1 MQPIVSEPRRLQ
13 SLDDD
18 PQPDPAQL
26 VREAFDR
33 LRAGHRV
40 EPSPNYETR
49 IDRLHRLRTILRR
62 QQNAIIAAIRNDF
75 GSRSPHETRMAEIV
89 TVLGQIKYVEEN
101 LKSWMKS
108 EARKTALNFK
118 PASAKVMRQPL
129 GVVGVIAP
137 WNYPFQLALG
147 PLVIA
152 LAAGNRVLIKPSEYT
167 PASSELMQRMVREI
181 YDNSVADVVTGGADV
196 GEAFSRLPF
205 DHLLFTGSTALGRV
219 VMKAA
224 AANLTPVTL
233 ELGGKSPAIVHP
245 SFSLEKA
252 AERIAYGK
260 TFNAGQTCIA
270 PDYVLVHE
278 NQAEALAQ
286 AIVDHIARF
295 YPKLGQNPD
304 YTSIVSDRH
313 YQRLEGLVSEAEGR
327 GAKKLSVDP
336 DRDSRSPKERKF
348 PPTLLLNVNDHMRVM
363 QDEIFGPVLPIVTFK
378 ELEEAIA
385 YVNDRPRPL
394 ALYYFDNDE
403 ERQRDVLRNTVSGG
417 ATIND
422 CLLHQ
427 VQDDLPFGGVG
438 PSGMGAYHGRE
449 GFETFSHK
457 KAVFQQSRFNAGKFL
472 LPPYGERI
480 DKILKMLLG

>member
-1 MQPIVSEPRRLQ
+1 MQIVSEPRRLQ

-18 PQPDPAQL
+18 PVPEPTKL
-26 VREAFDR
+26 VRDAFDR
-33 LRAGHRV
+33 LKAGYRA
-40 EPSPNYETR
+40 EPSPSFEVR
-49 IDRLHRLRTILRR
+49 IDRLNRLRTILKR
-62 QQNAIIAAIRNDF
+62 QQNAMITAIRNDF
-75 GSRSPHETRMAEIV
+75 GTRSPHETKMGEILA
-89 TVLGQIKYVEEN
+89 VLSQIKYIEDH
-101 LKSWMKS
+101 LKGWMKS
-108 EARKTALNFK
+108 EPRKVSLNFM
-118 PASAKVMRQPL
+118 PASAKVMHQPL
-129 GVVGVIAP
+129 GVIGIISP

-147 PLVIA
+147 PLAIA
-152 LAAGNRVLIKPSEYT
+152 LAAGNRALIKPSEYT
-167 PASSELMQRMVREI
+167 PATSELIQRMVREI
-181 YDNSVADVVTGGADV
+181 YDNSVAEVVTGAADV
-196 GEAFSRLPF
+196 GEAFTRLPF

-260 TFNAGQTCIA
+260 TFNAGQTCVA

-278 NQAEALAQ
+278 SQAEALAQ
-286 AIVDHIARF
+286 GIAQQIATF
-295 YPKLGQNPD
+295 YPTLDNNAD

-313 YQRLEGLVSEAEGR
+313 YQRLEQLVQDAERR
-327 GAKKLSVDP
+327 GAKKISVDP
-336 DRDSRSPKERKF
+336 EGNERNPRERKF
-348 PPTLLLNVNDHMRVM
+348 PPTILLGVNDDMLVM

-378 ELEEAIA
+378 ELDEAIG

-394 ALYYFDNDE
+394 SLYYFDTDTD
-403 ERQRDVLRNTVSGG
+403 RQKHVLRNTVSGG
-417 ATIND
+417 AAINE

-427 VQDDLPFGGVG
+427 IQEDLPFGGVG

-449 GFETFSHK
+449 GFDTFSHK
-457 KAVFQQSRFNAGKFL
+457 KAVFQQARFNAAKLL

-480 DKILKMLLG
+480 NKLLKMLLG

>member
-1 MQPIVSEPRRLQ
+1 MQPIVSELRRHQVLEDE
-13 SLDDD
+13 L
-18 PQPDPAQL
+18 PPDPTLL

-33 LRAGHRV
+33 LRAGYRA
-40 EPSPNYETR
+40 ETSPNYEVR
-49 IDRLHRLRTILRR
+49 IDRLHRLRTILKR

-75 GSRSPHETRMAEIV
+75 GTRSPHETRMGEILA
-89 TVLGQIKYVEEN
+89 VLSQIKYIEEN
-101 LKSWMKS
+101 LKAWMKS
-108 EARKTALNFK
+108 EPRKVALNFM
-118 PASAKVMRQPL
+118 PASARVVVQPL
-129 GVVGVIAP
+129 GVVGIIAP
-137 WNYPFQLALG
+137 WNYPVQLALG
-147 PLVIA
+147 PLAIA

-167 PASSELMQRMVREI
+167 PATSELMQRMVREI
-181 YDNSVADVVTGGADV
+181 YDNSVADVVTGAADV

-245 SFSLEKA
+245 SFPLEKA

-278 NQAEALAQ
+278 SQADALAQ
-286 AIVDHIARF
+286 AIRGHIARF
-295 YPKLGQNPD
+295 YPKLGGNAD
-304 YTSIVSDRH
+304 YSSIVSDRH
-313 YQRLEGLVSEAEGR
+313 YQRLEHLVKDAESR
-327 GAKKLSVDP
+327 GATKLSVDP
-336 DRDSRSPKERKF
+336 DRESRSAKERKF
-348 PPTLLLNVNDHMRVM
+348 PPTLLLHVNDEMAVM
-363 QDEIFGPVLPIVTFK
+363 QDEIFGPILPIVTFK
-378 ELEEAIA
+378 ELEDAIA
-385 YVNDRPRPL
+385 FVNDRPRPL
-394 ALYYFDNDE
+394 ALYYFDHE
-403 ERQRDVLRNTVSGG
+403 ETRQRLVLRNTVSGG
-417 ATIND
+417 AAVNE

-427 VQDDLPFGGVG
+427 VQEDLPFGGVG

-449 GFETFSHK
+449 GFNTFSHR
-457 KAVFQQSRFNAGKFL
+457 KAVFQQSRFNAAKFL